1 VLEARCLDRA
11 PGACHIGDRLVFDVS
26 GAAEGGLLAAYA
38 VAPSGE
44 RIWYFPTKDG
54 HLPSVPAA
62 SGRSV
67 VGEAA
72 RIGPEHA
79 PGHYTVHLSLV
90 DAPVDRA
97 ALVGGGVHPRSE
109 AVVSLEVQ
117 P

>member
-1 VLEARCLDRA
+1 V
-11 PGACHIGDRLVFDVS
+11 CHIGDRLVFEVS
-26 GAAEGGLLAAYA
+26 GAAQGGLLAAYA

-62 SGRSV
+62 GGRSV

-72 RIGPEHA
+72 RIGPEHP
-79 PGHYTVHLSLV
+79 PGRYTVHLSLV
-90 DAPVDRA
+90 GAAVDRA
-97 ALVGGGVHPRSE
+97 ALVGGSVHPRGE
-109 AVVSLEVQ
+109 AAISLEVQ